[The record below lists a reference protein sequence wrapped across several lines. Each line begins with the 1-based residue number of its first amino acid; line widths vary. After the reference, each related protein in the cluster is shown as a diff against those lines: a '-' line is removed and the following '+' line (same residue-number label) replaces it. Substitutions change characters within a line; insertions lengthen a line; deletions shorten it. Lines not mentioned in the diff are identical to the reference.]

1 MKILG
6 VSFDF
11 HDSASALLVDGQV
24 VAAAQEERFSR
35 IKHDSDLPAASI
47 AYCLDQAGIGSADL
61 DFIAYYEKPVLK
73 FDRIVKSSLRRLG
86 HGGWGYLQ
94 DTFSAWVTERRFR
107 PMDRLAEH
115 LSVPGEKIWNCRHHA
130 SHAATAFYGSPFDQ
144 AAVVT
149 LDGVGEHETAT
160 ISRAQGSSI
169 ETLSAGCLPHS
180 LGLLYSAV
188 TAYLGFEVN
197 EGEYKV
203 MGMAAYGKPT
213 LYDEFRSLVTLLP
226 NGLFKI
232 DQTHFD
238 FLCPVELPFR
248 QSFVDW
254 LGPPR
259 APDTLFDIGESADPG
274 LREQCLHYANIA
286 ASLQKVAEEV
296 ILHVAAAAM
305 RQANS
310 GNLCMAGGVAL
321 NSLANGRIIRELGAN
336 LYVHPAAGDAGG
348 ALGAA
353 LECHCRK
360 GGSRPPGLR
369 SAYLGPSYGAA
380 EIRAAIDAGGFSKVE
395 HFEDEG
401 DLVRATADLLNR
413 KKVVGWFQGRSE
425 WGPRALGNR
434 SILANPTSADMQRIV
449 NESIKFREPF
459 RPFAP
464 AVPLE
469 SAADYFEMDVP
480 AHETAPEYFMIAVH
494 RVREEKKRII
504 PAITHA
510 DGTARVQVVSERSN
524 PLFHRLLR
532 EFGSIGGVPILM
544 NTSFNLRGEPV
555 VERPEDALNTF
566 LASGMDAVVLGP
578 FIVQKGLDL

>member
-11 HDSASALLVDGQV
+11 HDSAAALLVDGQV

-197 EGEYKV
+197 DGEYKV

-238 FLCPVELPFR
+238 FLCPVELPF
-248 QSFVDW
+248 
-254 LGPPR
+254 
-259 APDTLFDIGESADPG
+259 
-274 LREQCLHYANIA
+274 
-286 ASLQKVAEEV
+286 